1 LILFRF
7 TFFIYLSN
15 FYTFLLK
22 IIIKEREEK
31 RRMRQDQF
39 KSVAN
44 DELTNLDIVG
54 INSPQAGTVELI
66 LSPKNHATLSGL
78 ELDSLKIENEP
89 NTDKSDLE
97 SNMSSPNKLKTH
109 ESSDRSEEGSDET
122 NKNQSAEQSS
132 QNAGEGED
140 DDDEEEE
147 DGDETEENDE
157 ENDGAMSNQMSP
169 ISQGSPISIGGYSPS
184 PYAAL
189 NGLLSTDRALLS
201 LEKLEEQVKQKIHS
215 RKFREYCNQ
224 IINREIDEVCNCL
237 LHEIARF
244 QDRLYHKNPTKVRL
258 EIINVLNMA
267 LNAFCFYL

>member
-1 LILFRF
+1 
-7 TFFIYLSN
+7 
-15 FYTFLLK
+15 
-22 IIIKEREEK
+22 
-31 RRMRQDQF
+31 MRQDQF

-44 DELTNLDIVG
+44 DELNLDIVG

-66 LSPKNHATLSGL
+66 LSPKNQATISTNL
-78 ELDSLKIENEP
+78 ELDNLKITENGP

-132 QNAGEGED
+132 QNAGEED
-140 DDDEEEE
+140 DDEE

-244 QDRLYHKNPTKVRL
+244 QDRLYHKNPTKVKM
-258 EIINVLNMA
+258 II
-267 LNAFCFYL
+267 